1 MAEYKGRKRG
11 PKAFEFTEEVYQ
23 KIEELAGQGLNER
36 DIAYCIG
43 MHPTTFSEKKYKLE
57 KLRESVKKGQ
67 AQGLQT
73 VTSCLMDQVKSGNPT
88 STIFYLKNRSP
99 NEWNDVQ
106 SINSVQIN
114 LGKMTDSQLLN
125 ELRSD
130 QGMVEA
136 LKNVIPQ
143 LADKQLIENID

>member
-1 MAEYKGRKRG
+1 M
-11 PKAFEFTEEVYQ
+11 YQ
-23 KIEELAGQGLNER
+23 KIVEIAGQGLNER
-36 DIAYCIG
+36 YIAYCIG
-43 MHPTTFSEKKYKLE
+43 MHPTTFSEKKNYLE

-143 LADKQLIENID
+143 LAEKPLLENND

>member
-1 MAEYKGRKRG
+1 
-11 PKAFEFTEEVYQ
+11 
-23 KIEELAGQGLNER
+23 
-36 DIAYCIG
+36 

-143 LADKQLIENID
+143 LAEKPLLENND

>member
-1 MAEYKGRKRG
+1 MKQLLVLFVIILTSI
-11 PKAFEFTEEVYQ
+11 PEVYAEDD
-23 KIEELAGQGLNER
+23 KWIDGIKFRTGQ
-36 DIAYCIG
+36 IS
-43 MHPTTFSEKKYKLE
+43 HF
-57 KLRESVKKGQ
+57 KKGSF
-67 AQGLQT
+67 QG
-73 VTSCLMDQVKSGNPT
+73 SPIFE

-114 LGKMTDSQLLN
+114 LGKMSDSQLLN

-130 QGMVEA
+130 PRMVEA

-143 LADKQLIENID
+143 LADKQLIESND

>member
-1 MAEYKGRKRG
+1 
-11 PKAFEFTEEVYQ
+11 
-23 KIEELAGQGLNER
+23 
-36 DIAYCIG
+36 
-43 MHPTTFSEKKYKLE
+43 
-57 KLRESVKKGQ
+57 
-67 AQGLQT
+67 
-73 VTSCLMDQVKSGNPT
+73 MDYSLGGNPT

-143 LADKQLIENID
+143 LAEKPLLENND

>member
-1 MAEYKGRKRG
+1 MAEYKGRKRW

-143 LADKQLIENID
+143 LAEKPLLENND

>member
-1 MAEYKGRKRG
+1 MVENKGKKRG

-99 NEWNDVQ
+99 NESNDVQ
-106 SINSVQIN
+106 SINHVQIN
-114 LGKMTDSQLLN
+114 LQKMTDSELLN

-130 QGMVEA
+130 SEMVKA
-136 LKNVIPQ
+136 LQNIIPQ
-143 LADKQLIENID
+143 LAEKPLLENKE

>member
-11 PKAFEFTEEVYQ
+11 RKRFEFTEEVYH

-43 MHPTTFSEKKYKLE
+43 MHPTTFSEKKNYLE

-143 LADKQLIENID
+143 LAEKPLLENKD

>member
-11 PKAFEFTEEVYQ
+11 RKPFEFTEEVFQ
-23 KIEELAGQGLNER
+23 KIEELAGQGLNED
-36 DIAYCIG
+36 DIARLIG
-43 MHPTTFSEKKYKLE
+43 IGKSCFHLRKHDYPELLE
-57 KLRESVKKGQ
+57 SIKRGRLKG
-67 AQGLQT
+67 LET
-73 VTSCLMDQVKSGNPT
+73 VTSCLMDQVKSGNLT

-143 LADKQLIENID
+143 LADKQLIENND